1 MKIGCRWN
9 AEKISHP
16 SHLCARTCSS
26 SVAPPIVKILK
37 GDLEAMPRV
46 TQKQR
51 NWTPKSARCTHCVPL
66 AREIKNWRD
75 LDFRSNFPFFC
86 VCILSD
92 FRPISTPET
101 RLYWPSVTIKTVKKN
116 KTYCNFDI
124 LLFIFSCGGLP
135 LFQPLWKT
143 LSDLE
148 RLSTRL
154 DD

>member
-1 MKIGCRWN
+1 MLRLIQVPIKCWKN
-9 AEKISHP
+9 LPSSISVRARA
-16 SHLCARTCSS
+16 HLLLRAQTCSS
-26 SVAPPIVKILK
+26 SVASPIAKIPK

-124 LLFIFSCGGLP
+124 LLFIFSVEDFPYFNHSGRP
-135 LFQPLWKT
+135 
-143 LSDLE
+143 
-148 RLSTRL
+148 
-154 DD
+154 

>member
-1 MKIGCRWN
+1 MPRVTQKQKNWTPKSAVR
-9 AEKISHP
+9 ALHS
-16 SHLCARTCSS
+16 LCAPCVQRPVTHHF
-26 SVAPPIVKILK
+26 PK

-124 LLFIFSCGGLP
+124 LLFIFSVEDFPYFNHSGRP
-135 LFQPLWKT
+135 
-143 LSDLE
+143 
-148 RLSTRL
+148 
-154 DD
+154 